1 MTNSLCLRDT
11 MMDGVGPE
19 EISGPGSGHGL
30 QSEHLN
36 ITSQINIGN
45 SGLKTPRWGDDI
57 DSNAA
62 NGSEERPEE
71 GGAVV
76 TPRPRGRPKGSRN
89 KPKAS
94 LSGIRE
100 IPNRN
105 CHAFEIPSGVDV
117 GTTLETFARR
127 HQLGVFI
134 LSGTGMVSNVTLRRP
149 AAPAGMVTYAG
160 PLQIISLSG
169 AFLHNTGNQEATG
182 MTVCLSDVQGVIVA
196 GSVVGSLVAFGHVLV
211 MAGTVVEIHCEQ
223 PNVQLMH
230 VPAHGLFQKQINM
243 MSER

>member
-1 MTNSLCLRDT
+1 MTLT
-11 MMDGVGPE
+11 AMPAMAM
-19 EISGPGSGHGL
+19 
-30 QSEHLN
+30 
-36 ITSQINIGN
+36 
-45 SGLKTPRWGDDI
+45 KK
-57 DSNAA
+57 
-62 NGSEERPEE
+62 

-89 KPKAS
+89 KPKAP

-100 IPNRN
+100 IPNTPK

-117 GTTLETFARR
+117 GKTLETFARR

-169 AFLHNTGNQEATG
+169 AFLHNTENQEATG
-182 MTVCLSDVQGVIVA
+182 MTVCLADVQGVIVA
-196 GSVVGSLVAFGHVLV
+196 GSVVGSLVAFGHVFV
-211 MAGTVVEIHCEQ
+211 MAGTVVDIHCEQ
-223 PNVQLMH
+223 PNVQPMQ
-230 VPAHGLFQKQINM
+230 VQPRGLFQSSDRTEAQKQMRSAHFRQTTWLPFRQSTGPI
-243 MSER
+243 